1 MTLKGIDVSKWQ
13 GDIRVDQLDSDFVIC
28 KATEGYGYVDP
39 QCDNNY
45 QEAVS
50 ANKLRGV
57 YHFARPDLNPN
68 GAIDEANWF
77 VDNCLGYI
85 GDAILI
91 LDWESSAS
99 WNTWW
104 AKQWLDHV
112 YSRTGVK
119 PLIYMSQSVENGNDW
134 SAVVAGDYG
143 LWIAKYLDYEID
155 YNYDMSNAGNVPTTN
170 YWPFYAMWQ
179 WTSVGRLN
187 GYSGNLDCGIFYG
200 DVATWHAYAG
210 KKAEEVKPVETP
222 VVVSEPTEPTK
233 PVVIPVEPVKPV
245 TEPVVK
251 PQPKSW
257 LLVLTEAIVKLI
269 KVILGKE

>member
-1 MTLKGIDVSKWQ
+1 MTLNGIDVSKWQ
-13 GDIRVDQLDSDFVIC
+13 GDIRVDQLESDFIIC

-45 QEAVS
+45 QEAILS
-50 ANKLRGV
+50 GKLRGV

-77 VDNCLGYI
+77 VDNCLGYV

-104 AKQWLDHV
+104 AKQWLDQV

-119 PLIYMSQSVENGNDW
+119 PLIYMSQSVENGNNW

-143 LWIAKYLDYEID
+143 LWIAKYLDYAVD
-155 YNYDMSNAGNVPTTN
+155 YNFDMSSAGETPTTY

-179 WTSVGRLN
+179 WTSVGMLS
-187 GYSGNLDCGIFYG
+187 GYAGNLDCGIFYG
-200 DVATWHAYAG
+200 DVATWNSYAR
-210 KKAEEVKPVETP
+210 KEIKEEPKPIEEPVVITPEPVVVPEPVIIPVEHETP
-222 VVVSEPTEPTK
+222 VV
-233 PVVIPVEPVKPV
+233 
-245 TEPVVK
+245 EPVVK
-251 PQPKSW
+251 PQPT
-257 LLVLTEAIVKLI
+257 LLELITKL
-269 KVILGKE
+269 VQLILSLFKKG

>member
-13 GDIRVDQLDSDFVIC
+13 GDIRVDQLESDFIIC

-50 ANKLRGV
+50 SGKLRGI

-77 VDNCLGYI
+77 VDNCLGYV
-85 GDAILI
+85 GESILI

-99 WNTWW
+99 WNVWW

-134 SAVVAGDYG
+134 SAVVSSDYG
-143 LWIAKYLDYEID
+143 LWIAKYLDYAVD
-155 YNYDMSNAGNVPTTN
+155 YNFDMSNAGETPTTY

-179 WTSVGRLN
+179 WTSVGMLS
-187 GYSGNLDCGIFYG
+187 GYVGNLDCGIFYG
-200 DVATWHAYAG
+200 DVATWIKYAS
-210 KKAEEVKPVETP
+210 KKAEPIATP
-222 VVVSEPTEPTK
+222 IVEPTK
-233 PVVIPVEPVKPV
+233 PIEIPEPVIIPVEPVKPV
-245 TEPVVK
+245 TEPVVT

-269 KVILGKE
+269 KIILGKE